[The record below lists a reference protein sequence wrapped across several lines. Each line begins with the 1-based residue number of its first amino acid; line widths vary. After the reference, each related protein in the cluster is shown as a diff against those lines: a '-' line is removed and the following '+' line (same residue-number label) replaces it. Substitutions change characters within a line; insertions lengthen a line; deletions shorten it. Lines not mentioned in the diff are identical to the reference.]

1 MLLRNSRIK
10 CACANVMTK
19 SLWKGRSLGY
29 ETPNSNSKKKKKKI
43 HDPSLPSFKNIGTKQ
58 LQSKKIN
65 PDFSFL
71 GIIKRGTLMEVI
83 EQ

>member
-29 ETPNSNSKKKKKKI
+29 ETPNSNSKKKKKKFTT
-43 HDPSLPSFKNIGTKQ
+43 LLFRR
-58 LQSKKIN
+58 SK
-65 PDFSFL
+65 
-71 GIIKRGTLMEVI
+71 TLALNNYKAI
-83 EQ
+83 EN

>member
-1 MLLRNSRIK
+1 MKHQILI
-10 CACANVMTK
+10 V
-19 SLWKGRSLGY
+19 
-29 ETPNSNSKKKKKKI
+29 KKKKKI